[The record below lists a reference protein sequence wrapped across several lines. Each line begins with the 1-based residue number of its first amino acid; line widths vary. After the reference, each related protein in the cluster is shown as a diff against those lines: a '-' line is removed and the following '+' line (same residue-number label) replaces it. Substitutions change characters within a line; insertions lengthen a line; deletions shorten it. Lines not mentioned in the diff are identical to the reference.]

1 MFWRKE
7 ESHVQ
12 RAEGY
17 EEARNE
23 LKTVGEKY
31 AAYSGIYPD
40 AEKPETTAVPESV
53 SSVYVPG
60 TASSN
65 PVDPEDTRSTTL
77 FPPLPFAQ

>member
-31 AAYSGIYPD
+31 AAYSGIDPD
-40 AEKPETTAVPESV
+40 AEKPERKEKPQLDE
-53 SSVYVPG
+53 G
-60 TASSN
+60 
-65 PVDPEDTRSTTL
+65 
-77 FPPLPFAQ
+77 

>member
-31 AAYSGIYPD
+31 AAYSGIDPD
-40 AEKPETTAVPESV
+40 AALQTVNVNEPAGLLTQAEKT
-53 SSVYVPG
+53 G
-60 TASSN
+60 TMAL
-65 PVDPEDTRSTTL
+65 EE
-77 FPPLPFAQ
+77 